1 MHFTHRCYSYVGRI
15 GRNQGISVGR
25 SCFAFHTV
33 LHELCHALGFF
44 HEQSRPDRD
53 EHVTIQWENIQQ
65 DGLSEFAKES
75 ESQVDSLGIGYDY
88 NSIMHYDPILFSK
101 NGQPTIVA
109 NDPDIPLG
117 MARELS
123 DLDIIQINL
132 LYKCPSM

>member
-1 MHFTHRCYSYVGRI
+1 M
-15 GRNQGISVGR
+15 
-25 SCFAFHTV
+25 
-33 LHELCHALGFF
+33 
-44 HEQSRPDRD
+44 
-53 EHVTIQWENIQQ
+53 TIQWENIQQ
-65 DGLSEFAKES
+65 NGLSEFAKES
-75 ESQVDSLGIGYDY
+75 ESRVDSLGIGYDY
-88 NSIMHYDPILFSK
+88 NSIMHYDPILFSN